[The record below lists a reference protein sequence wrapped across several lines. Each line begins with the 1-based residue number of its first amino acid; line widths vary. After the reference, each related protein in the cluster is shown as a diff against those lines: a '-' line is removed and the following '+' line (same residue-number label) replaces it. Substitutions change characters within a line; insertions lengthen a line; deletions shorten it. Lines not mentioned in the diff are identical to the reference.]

1 MTTLRIKALLGA
13 GCMSLAMIGS
23 ANAGGF
29 SRGSADTDIL
39 FEQGNFNMRSSV
51 TYVTPTRK
59 FSKNGNPALVGTDYA
74 EDYVIPSAAVK
85 FNLTEN
91 LRCAGTLV
99 NNNGGNANYASPT
112 VSGKLQEE
120 FTTYESALTCGVGF
134 DAGQGKVWLLGG
146 GFMENFEYHREN
158 STGTLPGGVALPNAV
173 LNLDGREY
181 GYRIGAA
188 YEIQDI
194 ALRAQLMY
202 RSGTSYGA
210 TGTLAAPTAAILGAQ
225 ARALGQQAQAAAA
238 GGNLLLAKQLQDR
251 AQLTLQSAMAAA
263 AAGKTSE
270 APATGTGNLP
280 QSVEFKLQSGIAP
293 GWLAF
298 GAVKWT
304 DWSVQKELLV
314 NSAISNTED
323 KYFWKDGWTVTG
335 GIGHAFNDKV
345 SGFAALTWDQGVGTG
360 YDITGDT
367 YTLAVG
373 GSYKDGIGGEFR
385 GGLGFSY
392 LGSGEET
399 KYAAGQNQAVK
410 AGYAFAF
417 NGGYSLKW

>member
-59 FSKNGNPALVGTDYA
+59 FNKNGNPKLVGTDYA

-99 NNNGGNANYASPT
+99 NNNGGNAKYDFPT
-112 VSGKLQEE
+112 LSGKISEE

-134 DAGQGKVWLLGG
+134 DVGQGKLWVLGG
-146 GFMENFEYHREN
+146 GFMEKFDYNRVN
-158 STGTLPGGVALPNAV
+158 SYAALGLGNAT
-173 LNLDGREY
+173 LNLKGQEY

-188 YEIQDI
+188 YEIPDI
-194 ALRAQLMY
+194 ALRGQVMY
-202 RSGTSYGA
+202 RSGTKYGA
-210 TGTLAAPTAAILGAQ
+210 DGGLTAPAAVLAQ
-225 ARALGQQAQAAAA
+225 ATAGSPLQARFLQIIQQA
-238 GGNLLLAKQLQDR
+238 GPN
-251 AQLTLQSAMAAA
+251 AQVPVDAI
-263 AAGKTSE
+263 GV
-270 APATGTGNLP
+270 GNLP
-280 QSVEFKLQSGIAP
+280 QSVEFKLQTGVAP

-298 GAVKWT
+298 GSVKWT
-304 DWSVQKELLV
+304 DWSQLTTLDVRSKIGGV
-314 NSAISNTED
+314 TISSD

-335 GIGHAFNDKV
+335 GVGHAFNDSV
-345 SGFAALTWDQGVGTG
+345 SGFASLTWDQGVGTG
-360 YDITGDT
+360 WDVIGDT

-385 GGLGFSY
+385 GGIGFSY

-399 KYAAGQNQAVK
+399 KYAPGTNQGVK
-410 AGYAFAF
+410 SGYAIAF
-417 NGGYSLKW
+417 NGGYSIKW

>member
-59 FSKNGNPALVGTDYA
+59 FNKNGNPKLVGTDYA

-99 NNNGGNANYASPT
+99 NNNGGNAKYDFPT
-112 VSGKLQEE
+112 LSGKISEE

-134 DAGQGKVWLLGG
+134 DVGTGKLWVLGG
-146 GFMENFEYHREN
+146 GFMEKFDYNRVN
-158 STGTLPGGVALPNAV
+158 SYAALGLGNAT
-173 LNLDGREY
+173 LNLKGQEY

-188 YEIQDI
+188 YEIPDI
-194 ALRAQLMY
+194 ALRGQVMY
-202 RSGTSYGA
+202 RSGTKYGA
-210 TGTLAAPTAAILGAQ
+210 DGGLTAPAAVLAQ
-225 ARALGQQAQAAAA
+225 ATAGTPLQARFLQIIQQA
-238 GGNLLLAKQLQDR
+238 GPN
-251 AQLTLQSAMAAA
+251 
-263 AAGKTSE
+263 
-270 APATGTGNLP
+270 APVPVDAIGVGNLP
-280 QSVEFKLQSGIAP
+280 QSVEFKLQTGVAP

-298 GAVKWT
+298 GSVKWT
-304 DWSVQKELLV
+304 DWSQLTTLDVRSKIGGV
-314 NSAISNTED
+314 TISSD

-335 GIGHAFNDKV
+335 GVGHAFNDSV
-345 SGFAALTWDQGVGTG
+345 SGFASLTWDQGVGTG
-360 YDITGDT
+360 WDVIGDT

-385 GGLGFSY
+385 GGIGFSY

-399 KYAAGQNQAVK
+399 KYAPGTNQGVK
-410 AGYAFAF
+410 SGYAIAF
-417 NGGYSLKW
+417 NGGYSIKW

>member
-13 GCMSLAMIGS
+13 GCMSLAMIGT

-59 FSKNGNPALVGTDYA
+59 FNKNFNPKLVGTDYA

-99 NNNGGNANYASPT
+99 NNNGGNAQYDFPT
-112 VSGKLQEE
+112 VSGKITEE

-134 DAGQGKVWLLGG
+134 DAGQGKFWLLGG
-146 GFMENFEYHREN
+146 GFMEKFDYHREN
-158 STGTLPGGVALPNAV
+158 AYGPLGNAI
-173 LNLDGREY
+173 LNLDGQEY

-188 YEIQDI
+188 YEIPDI
-194 ALRAQLMY
+194 ALRGQVMY
-202 RSGTSYGA
+202 RSGTKYGA
-210 TGTLAAPTAAILGAQ
+210 DGNLNAPAGVLLAATAGTPLAALFAPIVFDPKRGPATKVDVP
-225 ARALGQQAQAAAA
+225 ALGV
-238 GGNLLLAKQLQDR
+238 
-251 AQLTLQSAMAAA
+251 
-263 AAGKTSE
+263 
-270 APATGTGNLP
+270 GNLP
-280 QSVEFKLQSGIAP
+280 QSLEFKLQSGIAP

-298 GAVKWT
+298 GSVKWT
-304 DWSVQKELLV
+304 DWSQLTSLDVRAKLSGTNITQ
-314 NSAISNTED
+314 D
-323 KYFWKDGWTVTG
+323 KYFWKDGWTITG
-335 GIGHAFNDKV
+335 GVGHAFNDQV
-345 SGFAALTWDQGVGTG
+345 SGFAALTWDQGVSTG
-360 YDITGDT
+360 WDLSSDT
-367 YTLAVG
+367 YTVAVG

-385 GGLGFSY
+385 GGLGFTY
-392 LGSGEET
+392 ISGQTET
-399 KYAAGQNQAVK
+399 KNFGVGGRDENQGVK

-417 NGGYSLKW
+417 NGGYSIKW